1 LLNVPGCDVRVSV
14 DDDGSIVLRVAG
26 ELDLAT
32 ISVLRDALESVPEI
46 GVDRVVLDVTQLEF
60 ISAAG
65 VRVALGAQRRLAR
78 HGGQLV
84 LRGPNPLLMRVLQAA
99 DVDHEFLIDRHR
111 GGGLDDGMAAPLV

>member
-1 LLNVPGCDVRVSV
+1 LLNVPGCEVRVSV

-32 ISVLRDALESVPEI
+32 ISVLRDALDSVPEI
-46 GVDRVVLDVTQLEF
+46 GVRRVVLDVTKLEF

-65 VRVALGAQRRLAR
+65 VRIALEAQRRLAR

-84 LRGPNPLLMRVLQAA
+84 LRGPNALLMRVLRAA
-99 DVDHEFLIDRHR
+99 EVESEFQIDQPRD
-111 GGGLDDGMAAPLV
+111 GGMAAPLV